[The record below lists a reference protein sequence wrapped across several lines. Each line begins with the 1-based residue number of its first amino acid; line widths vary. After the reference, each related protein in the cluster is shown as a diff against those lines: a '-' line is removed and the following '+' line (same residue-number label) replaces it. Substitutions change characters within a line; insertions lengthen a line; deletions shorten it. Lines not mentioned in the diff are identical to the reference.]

1 MRRQKN
7 IGNVPTLC
15 MRAAGLR
22 RSNQKMNEAQVSAA
36 GAQKHDLSGK
46 ARALRRGCLIFNV
59 TTGVNSETI
68 CRIAAKERKSRS
80 ASPGL

>member
-1 MRRQKN
+1 MAPLESK
-7 IGNVPTLC
+7 
-15 MRAAGLR
+15 A
-22 RSNQKMNEAQVSAA
+22 NEAQVYAA
-36 GAQKHDLSGK
+36 SAQKHDLSGK

-68 CRIAAKERKSRS
+68 YRNAAEERKSRS